1 MLTKWDENSA
11 EPAASRESGYASS
24 VSPQEICA
32 FIGTTAAGSPAEVFL
47 CGAKCPPGHIAAGG
61 RHDPK
66 PGADPSGPLRGREK

>member
-1 MLTKWDENSA
+1 M
-11 EPAASRESGYASS
+11 
-24 VSPQEICA
+24 SPQEICA

-47 CGAKCPPGHIAAGG
+47 CGAECPPGHSAAGG